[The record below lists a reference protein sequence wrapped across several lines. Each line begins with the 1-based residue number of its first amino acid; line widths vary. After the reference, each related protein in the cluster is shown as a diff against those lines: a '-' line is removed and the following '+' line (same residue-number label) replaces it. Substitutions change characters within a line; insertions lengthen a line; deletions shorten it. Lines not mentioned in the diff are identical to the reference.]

1 MSEVNRESILEV
13 CREWKGF
20 WMDQTQNSEEDRK
33 NYFNRACGVDANMI
47 HHLADKI
54 NEHVS
59 TLQSAL
65 LKAEA
70 QNKVLREQRDKA
82 IDESW
87 GNPVGAHNEISRLNA
102 EVEGA

>member
-1 MSEVNRESILEV
+1 MSIFHDKKIALSLHQSNGDFIGISRGQV
-13 CREWKGF
+13 
-20 WMDQTQNSEEDRK
+20 SEIYFEHGVQWAIKYSEDFR
-33 NYFNRACGVDANMI
+33 V
-47 HHLADKI
+47 
-54 NEHVS
+54 
-59 TLQSAL
+59 LQSAL

-102 EVEGA
+102 EVDNVK